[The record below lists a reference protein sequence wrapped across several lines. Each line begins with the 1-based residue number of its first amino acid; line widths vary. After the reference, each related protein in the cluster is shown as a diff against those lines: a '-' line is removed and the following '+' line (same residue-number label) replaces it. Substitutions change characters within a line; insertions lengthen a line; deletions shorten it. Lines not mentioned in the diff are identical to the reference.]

1 MSSVADQVGWLAAI
15 EDAIDAVFEPV
26 ATWFAAIVF
35 VPITIGEVS
44 FPVVVAWLIAAAV
57 IFTIYF
63 GFIQFRGLKV
73 SYEVIR
79 GRYSSKDDPGEVPHF
94 QALTS
99 ALSGTVGLGNIAG
112 VGAAMA
118 LGGPGATFWMIL
130 AGLLGM
136 CTKFAECT
144 LGVKYR
150 EVHPDGTVSGG
161 PFNYLPVAFKTLG
174 KWPS

>member
-1 MSSVADQVGWLAAI
+1 MASVTDDVGWLAAI
-15 EDAIDAVFEPV
+15 DNGINAAFEPI
-26 ATWFAAIVF
+26 TEIFSTIVF
-35 VPITIGEVS
+35 FPITIGDLS
-44 FPVVVAWLIAAAV
+44 FPFVVAWLIAAGV

-73 SYEVIR
+73 AYEVVR
-79 GRYSSKDDPGEVPHF
+79 GHYSSKDDPGEVPHF

-136 CTKFAECT
+136 ATKFAECT

-150 EVHPDGTVSGG
+150 EVHADGSISGG
-161 PFNYLPVAFKTLG
+161 PFKYL
-174 KWPS
+174 